1 MKQKYC
7 ESSIC
12 LKDNIFI
19 TAGKRSATRGSVS
32 IERQSEILN
41 LYKIHSF
48 RVMFFAVFQP
58 AAALRL
64 RPVMQITSFR
74 RFLKNSISF

>member
-1 MKQKYC
+1 MKQKYGK
-7 ESSIC
+7 SSIC

-32 IERQSEILN
+32 IESQSERLN

-48 RVMFFAVFQP
+48 R
-58 AAALRL
+58 
-64 RPVMQITSFR
+64 
-74 RFLKNSISF
+74 RFLCSK